1 MKVIVFTGDTGN
13 ACVLTPVYPPD
24 LTPEHEAAFLAERQ
38 QRDIPPFAD
47 GASRQSFIKDSD
59 SSEVKEMTYL
69 FSAWRID
76 SAGNITLD
84 RAAAEE
90 LKRSQ
95 FRALRKPL
103 LEKLDVEFMRALES
117 GDSVLLASIS
127 TKKKELRDVTL
138 IDMSMYDTPKTLNE
152 FLPDSLKNS

>member
-24 LTPEHEAAFLAERQ
+24 LTQEQEAEFITQRQ

-47 GASRQSFIKDSD
+47 GTSRQSFIKDSD
-59 SSEVKEMTYL
+59 SSEVKAMTHL

-76 SAGNITLD
+76 SVGNITLD

-103 LEKLDVEFMRALES
+103 LEKLDVQFMRSLEE
-117 GDSVLLASIS
+117 GNTAQVAEIT
-127 TKKKELRDVTL
+127 TKKKTLRDVTL
-138 IDMSMYDTPKTLNE
+138 IDLSQYDTPETLNAFIPE
-152 FLPDSLKNS
+152 VLKEN

>member
-1 MKVIVFTGDTGN
+1 MKVIVFTGDSGN

-24 LTPEHEAAFLAERQ
+24 LTQEQEAEFLAQRQ

-47 GASRQSFIKDSD
+47 GTSRQSFIKDSE
-59 SSEVKEMTYL
+59 SSEVKTMTHL

-76 SAGNITLD
+76 SVGNITLD

-103 LEKLDVEFMRALES
+103 LEKLDVKFMRALEE
-117 GDSVLLASIS
+117 GDTATVAAVGAS
-127 TKKKELRDVTL
+127 KKVLRDVTL
-138 IDMSMYDTPKTLNE
+138 IDLSPYDTPETLNAFIPE
-152 FLPDSLKNS
+152 VLKEN

>member
-24 LTPEHEAAFLAERQ
+24 LTQEQEVEFLAQRQ

-47 GASRQSFIKDSD
+47 GTSRQSFIKDSD

>member
-24 LTPEHEAAFLAERQ
+24 LTQEQEAEFLAQRQ

-47 GASRQSFIKDSD
+47 GTSRQSFIKDSD

-103 LEKLDVEFMRALES
+103 LEKLDVQFMRALEN
-117 GDSVLLASIS
+117 GDTATIAVIS
-127 TKKKELRDVTL
+127 AEKQVLRDVTL
-138 IDMSMYDTPKTLNE
+138 IDLSQYDTPQTLSAFTPEVLNQ
-152 FLPDSLKNS
+152 N

>member
-24 LTPEHEAAFLAERQ
+24 LAPEHEAAFLAERQ

-47 GASRQSFIKDSD
+47 GTSRQSFIKDSE
-59 SSEVKEMTYL
+59 SSEVKSMTHL

-103 LEKLDVEFMRALES
+103 LEKLDVKFMRALEE
-117 GDSVLLASIS
+117 GDTVTVAAVGAS
-127 TKKKELRDVTL
+127 KKVLRDVTL
-138 IDMSMYDTPKTLNE
+138 IDLSPYDTPETLNAFIPE
-152 FLPDSLKNS
+152 VLKEN

>member
-24 LTPEHEAAFLAERQ
+24 LTQEQEAEFLAQRQ

-47 GASRQSFIKDSD
+47 GTSRQSFIKDSD
-59 SSEVKEMTYL
+59 SSEVKAMTHL

-76 SAGNITLD
+76 SDGNITLD

>member
-59 SSEVKEMTYL
+59 SSEVKAMTHL

-76 SAGNITLD
+76 SVGNITLD